1 MHRYRTHT
9 CGALRA
15 KHAGQEARISGW
27 VHRKR
32 DHGNLLFV
40 DLRDQHGLTQCV
52 VDASSPVFKILE
64 TVRPEAVICVT
75 GKVVPRAAETIND
88 KLPTGRIEVAAA
100 AAEILSEAAVLPM
113 QVAGDQEYSEEMRLT
128 YRFLDLRREKMQANI
143 LLRSAVIASI
153 RRRMWDAGFVEF
165 QTPILTASSPEG
177 ARDFLVPSR
186 IHPGKFYALPQA
198 PQQFKQLLMTSGFDR
213 YFQIAPCFRDED
225 SRADRSP
232 GEFYQLDFEMAFVTQ
247 DDVFDT
253 ITPVLAGVFEEFGK
267 GKPVTKGAFPRIT
280 YADSMLKYGS
290 DKPDLRNPL
299 LVSDVTE
306 AFRGSSFGL
315 FAKNIE
321 KGGIVRAIPAPKSAD
336 NPRSFFD
343 KLNDWARENGAGGL
357 GYIQY
362 KDGEARGPIAKNL
375 DAARVASIKATTGV
389 ADGDSVFFVCDQPE
403 PAAKFS
409 GLVRTKLCDE
419 LSLLDKDKFM
429 FCWIVDFPMFER
441 NKDTGQIE
449 FSHNPFSM
457 PQGGMEALLNQD
469 PLTIKAYQYD
479 IVCNGVELSS
489 GAIRNHRPDIMYKAF
504 EIAGYTQADVEARFG
519 GMLNAFKYG
528 APPHGGSAP
537 GIDRIVMLLAEEPNI
552 REVILF
558 PMTGRAE
565 DLLMQA
571 PNVVSGKQL
580 RELHIKLNLPKETG
594 SKAEV
599 VGKEPAK
606 T

>member
-1 MHRYRTHT
+1 MHAYRSHT

-15 KHAGQEARISGW
+15 EHAGAEVRLAGW

-40 DLRDQHGLTQCV
+40 DLRDMYGITQCV
-52 VDASSPVFKILE
+52 VDVSSPIFKQLEAQRPE
-64 TVRPEAVICVT
+64 TVISVT
-75 GKVVPRAAETIND
+75 GKVVPRSAETVND
-88 KLPTGRIEVAAA
+88 KLPTGRIELVVSAV
-100 AAEILSEAAVLPM
+100 EVLSDAAVLPM
-113 QVAGDQEYSEEMRLT
+113 QVAGEQEYSEEMRLT
-128 YRFLDLRREKMQANI
+128 YRFLDLRREKVRDNM
-143 LLRSAVIASI
+143 LLRSKVIASI

-186 IHPGKFYALPQA
+186 LHPGKFYALPQA

-225 SRADRSP
+225 GRADRSP

-253 ITPVLAGVFEEFGK
+253 IAPVLAGVFEEFAK
-267 GKPVTKGAFPRIT
+267 GRPVTKPQFPKIP
-280 YADSMLKYGS
+280 YDEAMLKYGS

-299 LVSDVTE
+299 LVTDVTE
-306 AFRGSSFGL
+306 AFRGSNFGL

-321 KGGIVRAIPAPKSAD
+321 KGSIVRAIPAPKSAD
-336 NPRSFFD
+336 QPRSWFD
-343 KLNDWARENGAGGL
+343 KLNEWARAEGAGGL

-362 KDGEARGPIAKNL
+362 KDNEAKGPIAKNL
-375 DAARVASIKATTGV
+375 DADRVAKIKAATGV
-389 ADGDSVFFVCDQPE
+389 SDGDSVFFVCD
-403 PAAKFS
+403 AKAKAEKFA
-409 GLVRTKLCDE
+409 GAVRTKICDE
-419 LSLLDKDKFM
+419 LNLLDKDQFK
-429 FCWIVDFPMFER
+429 FCWIVDFPMYER
-441 NKDTGQIE
+441 NADTGQIE

-457 PQGGMEALLNQD
+457 PQGGLEALTTKD
-469 PLTIKAYQYD
+469 PLTIKAFQYD

-504 EIAGYTQADVEARFG
+504 EIAGYSQADVESRFG
-519 GMLNAFKYG
+519 GMLNAFKFG

-537 GIDRIVMLLAEEPNI
+537 GIDRIVMLLADEPNL

-558 PMTGRAE
+558 PMNGKAE

-571 PNVVSGKQL
+571 PNTVSAKQL
-580 RELHIKLNLPKETG
+580 RELHIKIDMPKEA
-594 SKAEV
+594 KDA
-599 VGKEPAK
+599 KPAV
-606 T
+606 